1 MIEDKNIQNCYI
13 TRWVCIALVGWGQLK
28 SAEPR
33 RPPSPFQTSR
43 RPPSPFQTPEM
54 PQQSRSGPFSLQSGG
69 TQVRAAAR
77 SDLLPAPPPRR
88 DLAAA
93 AAMPLGDGMAGDFA
107 LPDELLAALPRDPYE
122 QLDLARRITA
132 MAVSGRVSGL
142 EREAAR
148 LRAEA
153 SVRDRENGERVALL
167 DAALK
172 ETNGRLRDALEDNVG
187 FCRLLFA
194 FGGPAWV
201 SILTLASCVVLVQ
214 IKLSKERDSLSQTCK
229 KQARDLQK
237 VGLFDPRFL
246 SLRYCLLPYCKLC
259 RFDWITKLVV

>member
-1 MIEDKNIQNCYI
+1 
-13 TRWVCIALVGWGQLK
+13 
-28 SAEPR
+28 
-33 RPPSPFQTSR
+33 
-43 RPPSPFQTPEM
+43 
-54 PQQSRSGPFSLQSGG
+54 
-69 TQVRAAAR
+69 VRAAAQ
-77 SDLLPAPPPRR
+77 SDLLSAPPPRR

-93 AAMPLGDGMAGDFA
+93 EAMPLGDGMAGDFA

-214 IKLSKERDSLSQTCK
+214 IKLSKERDSLAQTCK